1 LPPAAATTLGS
12 LHGIVQNYAHLVCL
26 YMVSD
31 TAAAAVSR
39 RRVKVTLADVAE
51 PVAGAYHAMMEILI
65 AAAQHADQLEGVAG
79 PGSVG
84 QMHSSVTAGMRIW
97 RQVLGSEQGRQLPQ
111 AILDV
116 GSMLCAAMPTR
127 FGCNEPSCC
136 CLDKPSELQ
145 LAEGKG
151 TKCSTWFLLRRE
163 LWRPSP
169 EAPSAC

>member
-1 LPPAAATTLGS
+1 
-12 LHGIVQNYAHLVCL
+12 
-26 YMVSD
+26 MVSD

-51 PVAGAYHAMMEILI
+51 PVAGAYDAMMEILI

-111 AILDV
+111 AMMDV
-116 GSMLCAAMPTR
+116 ATLAACCALLCLPGLAAMSPAAAALTS
-127 FGCNEPSCC
+127 PLSC
-136 CLDKPSELQ
+136 SWQ
-145 LAEGKG
+145 RARG
-151 TKCSTWFLLRRE
+151 
-163 LWRPSP
+163 
-169 EAPSAC
+169 PSAAAVGWHATVHQHTRGCTGSSTSQLVRPLQQQQRQHQGR